1 MERSPLQRFSL
12 PDNVLEINVESETG
26 TNNVFARNVLS
37 PFKIFIGSI
46 CKYVKLFCAS
56 LS

>member
-26 TNNVFARNVLS
+26 TNNMFARNVLS
-37 PFKIFIGSI
+37 PFKIFIGST